1 MIGHESPLAFA
12 AYLSYRAEQMR
23 EVRLGEFEQIVLLAV
38 LRLGEGAYGVPIQ
51 LEIEKRAERRVTVGA
66 LCNTRPAGIQAAA
79 AFLVGR
85 PDTAARRAVEAIFQ
99 SASRRHGC
107 ADGVQGRAGPHVAGP
122 PAERRIPWLNLPNSP
137 SGCSDGW

>member
-85 PDTAARRAVEAIFQ
+85 PDTAARSDISECFPKA
-99 SASRRHGC
+99 
-107 ADGVQGRAGPHVAGP
+107 
-122 PAERRIPWLNLPNSP
+122 WLR
-137 SGCSDGW
+137 